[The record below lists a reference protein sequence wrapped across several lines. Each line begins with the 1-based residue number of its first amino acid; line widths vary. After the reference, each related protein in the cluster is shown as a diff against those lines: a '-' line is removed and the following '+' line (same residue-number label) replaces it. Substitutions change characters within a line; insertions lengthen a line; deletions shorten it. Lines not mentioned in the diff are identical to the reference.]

1 MSRYLKQVDT
11 GRIYPYSDHIADR
24 ADMVEYIPKEG
35 ELASKAPVQ
44 AAAQEAPVVE
54 GEEVKENP
62 DDATIAAIQAVT
74 TLEELATFRVSER
87 SDAVENAI
95 NKKGME
101 LVMAGVT
108 PVVAAPGQ
116 EEDPEVVAA
125 RIAKIKEAI
134 AAIPVEQ
141 YAQPTMGRPALPKVG
156 DVSEKAGF
164 KVTVEEVMMAMPQ
177 G

>member
-24 ADMVEYIPKEG
+24 ADMVEYIPAEG
-35 ELASKAPVQ
+35 EFATKAPAQ
-44 AAAQEAPVVE
+44 AAAPVVE
-54 GEEVKENP
+54 KEEVKENP
-62 DDATIAAIQAVT
+62 DDAIIAAIQAVT

>member
-24 ADMVEYIPKEG
+24 ADMVEYIPAEG
-35 ELASKAPVQ
+35 EFVTKAPAQ
-44 AAAQEAPVVE
+44 AAAPEAPVVE

-62 DDATIAAIQAVT
+62 DDAIIAAIQAVT
-74 TLEELATFRVSER
+74 TYPELVAFQVEGRGAE
-87 SDAVENAI
+87 VENAI

-101 LVMAGVT
+101 LFM
-108 PVVAAPGQ
+108 AAPAAPPAPPEQ
-116 EEDPEVVAA
+116 EEDPEAVAA

-164 KVTVEEVMMAMPQ
+164 KVTVEEVMLAMPQ